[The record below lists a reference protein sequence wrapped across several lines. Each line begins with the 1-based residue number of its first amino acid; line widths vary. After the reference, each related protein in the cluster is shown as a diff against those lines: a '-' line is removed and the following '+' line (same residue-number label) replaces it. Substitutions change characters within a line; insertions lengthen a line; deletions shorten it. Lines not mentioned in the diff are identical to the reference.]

1 MGTGIIVVDHGAGN
15 LRSVL
20 RAIER
25 VGYRSLLST
34 RAEDVLGADVLILPG
49 QGAAGD
55 TMRHLREDGLVEPI
69 KQYIGSGRPFLGVCI
84 GLQTLMT
91 FSEEHGRQD
100 CLDVEPG
107 RVRLLRGGDG
117 LKIPHM
123 GWNTVRQVRPHFIF
137 RGVPDESYFYFVHSY
152 VVEPVDPSVTLGV
165 TEYGEP
171 FPAMIA
177 RDNVVATQFHP
188 EKSGE
193 HGLRLYANFLRET
206 LGGGAK

>member
-1 MGTGIIVVDHGAGN
+1 MGTGIVVVDHGAGN

-25 VGYRSLLST
+25 VGYRPLLST
-34 RAEDVLGADVLILPG
+34 RPQDVLAADALILPG

-55 TMRHLREDGLVEPI
+55 TMRHLRSGGLVEPVR
-69 KQYIGSGRPFLGVCI
+69 QYIASCRPFLGVCI

-100 CLDVEPG
+100 CLDIEPG
-107 RVRLLRGGDG
+107 RVRRLHGGDG
-117 LKIPHM
+117 LMFPHM
-123 GWNTVRQVRPHFIF
+123 GWNTVRQLRPHSIF
-137 RGVPDESYFYFVHSY
+137 RGIPNEAFFYFVHSF
-152 VVEPVDPSVTLGV
+152 VVEPADPAVTLGV

-177 RDNVVATQFHP
+177 RDTVVAMQFHP

-193 HGLRLYANFLRET
+193 NGLRMYANFLGDAV
-206 LGGGAK
+206 GGGAK

>member
-1 MGTGIIVVDHGAGN
+1 MGTGIVVVDHGAGN

-25 VGYRSLLST
+25 VGYRPLLST
-34 RAEDVLGADVLILPG
+34 RPEDVLGADALILPG

-55 TMRHLREDGLVEPI
+55 TMRHLRDGGLVEPV

-100 CLDVEPG
+100 CLDVELG
-107 RVRLLRGGDG
+107 RVRLLRGGHG

-123 GWNTVRQVRPHFIF
+123 GWNTVRQLRPHFIF
-137 RGVPDESYFYFVHSY
+137 RGIPDEAYFYFVHSY
-152 VVEPVDPSVTLGV
+152 VVEPADPAVTLGV
-165 TEYGEP
+165 TDYGEP

-177 RDNVVATQFHP
+177 RGNVVATQFHP

-193 HGLRLYANFLRET
+193 HGLRLYANFLREA